1 MSFPHFYSIF
11 VAKKK
16 YTFQLKMQ
24 FRFVIL
30 GLLTLLLALPINAV
44 ETPDYQKSQEYI
56 SLRDSMRYAFNT
68 ADSAHFFV
76 AVKRLEKYLLQQDD
90 LHAYYTQRC
99 NEIVFQL
106 NQQRI
111 LEAYKLAK
119 QLSLELTE
127 KKLDKEM
134 YMAINMM
141 GHINRYCGNK
151 ESAKQCFWEVIHRLE
166 KEGYDESLPPIYL
179 NLVNIYMDEDPQMA
193 LKLID
198 KAVSIANQ
206 SSPDR
211 VFDIE
216 ARRTLAYY
224 LLGDKERFLKGYQ
237 AYKKGEAKGLSSVHG
252 QSLEIYY
259 LAYMGKYDEAIRLAA
274 DKSEDPYETQADIYG
289 KAGRWEEAYRTLQL
303 GAAESDSINSVI
315 LSSSMKDIQ
324 NELEYYDMK
333 RQTSRRLF
341 YALFVIMGLL
351 LLLLVALGYIYMSH
365 KRYTRDLKKAYQKVL
380 ESDKIKTEFIQ
391 NVSHEV
397 RTPLNIISGF
407 AQVIAA
413 PDYEISQEERRH
425 IADTMI
431 RNTHIITTMISEVL
445 DMSDNENM
453 TWTLVPMS
461 VTPLLQR
468 VVTDFN
474 RDMGVLDDSMVML
487 VCNLPE
493 NFTIS
498 MNELLIKRIV
508 NPLLDNAIKNDPNGK
523 ATLRAETGKDQKLL
537 IVVEDKGCGVP
548 ADEAEHIFERFVKL
562 DAFKQ
567 GLGLGL
573 TFSRTMARRVG
584 GDVTLDTSYPG
595 PGARFVVTLPIE
607 SSK

>member
-1 MSFPHFYSIF
+1 MR
-11 VAKKK
+11 
-16 YTFQLKMQ
+16 

-30 GLLTLLLALPINAV
+30 GLLTLLLSLPLHAV

-68 ADSAHFFV
+68 GDSAHFFV
-76 AVKRLEKYLLQQDD
+76 VVKKLENYLLQQDD

-151 ESAKQCFWEVIHRLE
+151 ERAKQCFWEVIHRLE

-224 LLGDKERFLKGYQ
+224 ILGDKERFLKGYK
-237 AYKKGEAKGLSSVHG
+237 AYKEGEARGLSSVHG

-259 LAYMGKYDEAIRLAA
+259 LASMGKYDEAIRLAA
-274 DKSEDPYETQADIYG
+274 DKAEDPYETQADIYG

-303 GAAESDSINSVI
+303 GAAESDSVNSVI

-351 LLLLVALGYIYMSH
+351 LLLLVALGYIFISH
-365 KRYTRDLKKAYQKVL
+365 KRYTRNLKKAYQKVV

-445 DMSDNENM
+445 DMSDNESM
-453 TWTLVPMS
+453 TWTFVPMAA
-461 VTPLLQR
+461 TPLLQR

-474 RDMGVLDDSMVML
+474 KDMGVVNDSMVML
-487 VCNLPE
+487 DCNLPE
-493 NFTIS
+493 NYTFS
-498 MNELLIKRIV
+498 ANELLIKRII

-523 ATLRAETGKDQKLL
+523 ATLRAELGRDHKLL
-537 IVVEDKGCGVP
+537 LIVEDKGCGVP
-548 ADEAEHIFERFVKL
+548 AEEAEHIFERFVKL